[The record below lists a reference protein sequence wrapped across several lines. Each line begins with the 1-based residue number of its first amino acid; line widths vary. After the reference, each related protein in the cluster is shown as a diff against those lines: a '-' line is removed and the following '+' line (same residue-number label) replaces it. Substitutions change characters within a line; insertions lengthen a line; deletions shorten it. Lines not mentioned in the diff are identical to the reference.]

1 MGCGSS
7 TATNCDILSPDVS
20 GIASLDITSHAV
32 MSYSPDGTKL
42 TINLNSCQ
50 IVNSKYLYAMIG
62 GGTPTSITDLTFN
75 APILS
80 PIKIPQQPNAT
91 PPVNGFVYVL
101 SLSSNKSQIVINL
114 VPTTSKFSTIINP
127 LSIAIVASDTNFDSQ
142 LTGVTTYT
150 NLMALDPTLRS
161 LTKNMKTYS
170 IRVPLAS
177 ASAFTNPSS
186 NDVQGYY
193 ESNKLV
199 GKDYHP
205 F

>member
-7 TATNCDILSPDVS
+7 TATNCDTLSPDVS

-50 IVNSKYLYAMIG
+50 IVNSKYVYAMII

-80 PIKIPQQPNAT
+80 PIKIPQPSVT
-91 PPVNGFVYVL
+91 PPSNGFAYVL
-101 SLSSNKSQIVINL
+101 SLASNKSQIVINL
-114 VPTTSKFSTIINP
+114 VPTTSKFSTIITP

-142 LTGVTTYT
+142 LTGVTSYP
-150 NLMALDPTLRS
+150 NLMALDPKLHS

-177 ASAFTNPSS
+177 ASAFTNPTS